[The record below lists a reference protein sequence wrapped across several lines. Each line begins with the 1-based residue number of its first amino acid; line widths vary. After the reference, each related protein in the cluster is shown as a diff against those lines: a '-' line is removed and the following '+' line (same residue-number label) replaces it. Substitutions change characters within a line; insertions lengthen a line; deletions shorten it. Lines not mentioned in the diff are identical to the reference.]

1 MKIQDAYDIVDTG
14 EPDNLLQY
22 FCNRCDTDYKDY
34 DTICCGKPVLMYHN
48 SNMNTPY
55 DEWILAG
62 LIIREYE
69 LNRELDSVSK
79 KIQDLADGSR
89 Y

>member
-1 MKIQDAYDIVDTG
+1 MKIQDAYDIVDAG

-22 FCNRCDTDYKDY
+22 FCSACDTDYKDH
-34 DTICCGKPVLMYHN
+34 DTICCGKTVLMYHN

-62 LIIREYE
+62 LVIREYK
-69 LNRELDSVSK
+69 LKREIDSVSK
-79 KIQDLADGSR
+79 KIQDLVDGSR

>member
-1 MKIQDAYDIVDTG
+1 MKIQDAHEVLYAG
-14 EPDNLLQY
+14 EPHNLLQY
-22 FCNRCDTDYKDY
+22 FCNRCDTDYKDH

-62 LIIREYE
+62 LVIREYE
-69 LNRELDSVSK
+69 LNREIESVSK
-79 KIQDLADGSR
+79 KIQDLVDGSR